1 MTLICVAVLVA
12 LTMAVYIP
20 AMRGGFVW
28 NDEDLTAN
36 IVLQENG
43 LYRVWF
49 TTQSINYWP
58 ITWTSYWIEHQLWGL
73 NPAGYHVVNILLHA
87 ICALLVWRILIRLKV
102 PGAYVAALV
111 FAVHPVNV
119 ESVAWITQRKNL
131 LSMLFYLVAL
141 LLYLRFDEAGRRR
154 LYWAAVVAFLLAML
168 GKGAVA
174 TMPVVLL
181 LCAWWLH
188 GRISRRDLLRSVP
201 FFAVSAAMSLVEIY
215 FQSIRAIG
223 EDVVR
228 DDTLLERL
236 IGAGWVIGFYI
247 YKAILPLG
255 LCFVYPRWEIDSS
268 QWVAYLPGLALLAVL
283 LLSWRYRRSFGRP
296 VLFALG
302 YYVITLA
309 PVVGFFD
316 IYFMRYSLVAD
327 HYQFVSIISV
337 IALIVSAAWAALTRV
352 GRGRKWAVYAVAMP
366 VIVVLAAL
374 TWQQSQIYLTRETLW
389 RDTLEKNPNAWL
401 AHTNLGKVLRAQGKI
416 REAIQH
422 YDQALKL
429 KPDHPDAHNNLGN
442 AFLVLGRFDDAIR
455 HYRIAL
461 EIRPIFAEAW
471 LNLGNAVA
479 QQGELEE
486 AIGYYGKA
494 VELKPFMPQAH
505 DNLGKVLTWAG
516 QVEKG
521 LQHMQEAARL
531 APGWPGPL
539 ASMAWILATHPDAKI
554 RDGGRAVGLAQRAIA
569 MVPYQEPGLLDTLA
583 AAYAETGQFDLAV
596 STAESASAA
605 AFGPRAEAIRQR
617 LELYKQNKPYRETP
631 APRTPTRP

>member
-1 MTLICVAVLVA
+1 MMLICVGVLVA
-12 LTMAVYIP
+12 LTIVVYIP
-20 AMRGGFVW
+20 AMDGGFVW

-43 LYRVWF
+43 LYRVWL
-49 TTQSINYWP
+49 TTESINYWP
-58 ITWTSYWIEHQLWGL
+58 ITWTSYWIEHQFWGL
-73 NPAGYHVVNILLHA
+73 NPAGYHVVNILLHV

-141 LLYLRFDEAGRRR
+141 LLYLRFDEVGRRR
-154 LYWAAVVAFLLAML
+154 LYWSAVVAFLLAML

-181 LCAWWLH
+181 LCTWWLH

-228 DDTLLERL
+228 DDTFLERL
-236 IGAGWVIGFYI
+236 IGAGWVVGFYI
-247 YKAILPLG
+247 YKAVLPFG

-283 LLSWRYRRSFGRP
+283 LISWRYRRGFGRS

-327 HYQFVSIISV
+327 HYQFVSIIGV
-337 IALIVSAAWAALTRV
+337 IALIVSAAWVVLSRV
-352 GRGRKWAVYAVAMP
+352 GRGRKWPAYVVATP
-366 VIVVLAAL
+366 VIAVLAVV
-374 TWQQSQIYLTRETLW
+374 TWQQSRIYLTRETLW
-389 RDTLEKNPNAWL
+389 RDTLEKNPDAWL
-401 AHTNLGKVLRAQGKI
+401 AHHQLGLLLKTQGKI
-416 REAIQH
+416 GEAIQH
-422 YDQALKL
+422 YDHALKL

-442 AFLVLGRFDDAIR
+442 ALLVMGRFDDAIR

-471 LNLGNAVA
+471 LNLGNAMA

-521 LQHMQEAARL
+521 LEHMQEAARL
-531 APGWPGPL
+531 APGWPAPL
-539 ASMAWILATHPDAKI
+539 ASMAWILATHPDAGI
-554 RDGGRAVGLAQRAIA
+554 RNGGRAVGLAQRAIA
-569 MVPYQEPGLLDTLA
+569 LVPYQDPGLLDTLA
-583 AAYAETGQFDLAV
+583 AAYAEAGQFDQAV

-605 AFGPRAEAIRQR
+605 AFGPRAEAIGKR
-617 LELYKQNKPYRETP
+617 LELYKQQKPYRETP
-631 APRTPTRP
+631 APRSAPGP